1 MHVTCQLRDPT
12 QADQQCLREYLA
24 PDPLANSSI
33 LDLSLSPIEKDFGEF
48 ELQESLDSSH
58 SGDLESLTS
67 GAFGSSLE
75 SAVAA
80 ADDSSEVTVHPS
92 PSLPPSLGV
101 PPSLPPTPNPCSNP
115 NARQLLTLALHSLP
129 PSLCAS

>member
-48 ELQESLDSSH
+48 ELQDSLDSSH

-75 SAVAA
+75 SAAAA

-92 PSLPPSLGV
+92 PSL
-101 PPSLPPTPNPCSNP
+101 
-115 NARQLLTLALHSLP
+115 HSLP
-129 PSLCAS
+129 LAGDISLGLAGDISLGLLDRTEGPGS